1 MYGNF
6 EGSKAHYQCSH
17 ALQGN
22 SMLYKNN
29 INKLKQYTEVHNYN
43 TYWRSDLHCQFCRTN
58 VLTKK
63 KV

>member
-6 EGSKAHYQCSH
+6 EGSKVHYQCSR

-22 SMLYKNN
+22 SILYKNN

-43 TYWRSDLHCQFCRTN
+43 TY
-58 VLTKK
+58 
-63 KV
+63 